1 MIGWMI
7 DPKYVESVYDAVKHF
22 PGGMPP
28 SYAPVKKIFEKLI
41 AESHVV
47 EITPAVSMSEYKAK
61 GWKAMWGIDVQNPI
75 DLIEFDMYCKGQ
87 NLTKAEDIGVTQDFF
102 DALNRV
108 IEQAYLFIQTQNNKA
123 LLN

>member
-7 DPKYVESVYDAVKHF
+7 DPNYVESIYDVVEHF

-28 SYAPVKKIFEKLI
+28 SYAPVEKIFEKLI

-47 EITPAVSMSEYKAK
+47 EITPAVSMTDYKAK
-61 GWKAMWGIDVQNPI
+61 GWKPIWGINMQNPI
-75 DLIEFDMYCKGQ
+75 DLIELDNYLKDQ
-87 NLTKAEDIGVTQDFF
+87 NLTKAEDIGVTQEFF
-102 DALNRV
+102 ESLNT
-108 IEQAYLFIQTQNNKA
+108 IIAQAYVFLQTQNKD